1 MLCSPLGHHVLLRD
15 HISPRYLDIIQV
27 FNSEKV
33 QLNFKLYSFPCIVLK
48 PTFVSC
54 LVLRFGV
61 SLSLTI
67 CLSALFTKTFRLS
80 RIFNKSVKSSL
91 KASCVS
97 PNSQLVICFSIISVQ
112 ILGLIFW
119 VVIVPPG
126 TDYDYGDPKRVIL
139 QCKTQNLNLVISCL
153 YSFFLAILCTVYAV
167 KTRKIPS
174 NFNEARFIGFTMYSI
189 CIIWIAFV
197 PIYFG
202 TTAAAG
208 TKASPKN
215 NYKVNKALFYK
226 RHNLTY
232 LNFLSKLILY
242 FRKGL

>member
-1 MLCSPLGHHVLLRD
+1 MLLAGILSCYLVTFPLVM
-15 HISPRYLDIIQV
+15 
-27 FNSEKV
+27 
-33 QLNFKLYSFPCIVLK
+33 K
-48 PTFVSC
+48 PTYFSC
-54 LVLRFGV
+54 FILRFGV

-80 RIFNKSVKSSL
+80 RIFNNSVKTSL

-97 PNSQLVICFSIISVQ
+97 PHSQLVICFSIISAQ
-112 ILGLIFW
+112 IVL
-119 VVIVPPG
+119 VIVWVFLKPPG
-126 TDYDYGDPKRVIL
+126 IDYDFGDPKRVIL
-139 QCKTQNLNLVISCL
+139 QCKTQNLYLVISCV

-208 TKASPKN
+208 TKTSPKN
-215 NYKVNKALFYK
+215 NYKVRIFDYIHVMYSLAKK
-226 RHNLTY
+226 
-232 LNFLSKLILY
+232 LNTGVVY
-242 FRKGL
+242 RKNGFKQIIHS